1 MLGCRGASKST
12 FINKFLRKAKINA
25 EAATNF
31 NESTK
36 VTEPFVITEK
46 VKKIPDRYN
55 DVLIVD
61 QPGIGGLEV
70 TEAGYLAKFGP
81 GHFNFTFMLGEKGFN
96 EVDMNLLKHLL
107 FNKKPL
113 AFVRTQS
120 DSTIN
125 GIQDKHDEEV
135 SSSDLFDELDQIL
148 TSA

>member
-1 MLGCRGASKST
+1 MLGCRGAGKST

-31 NESTK
+31 NECTK

-46 VKKIPDRYN
+46 VKKVPDRYN

-125 GIQDKHDEEV
+125 GIKDKHDEEV
-135 SSSDLFDELDQIL
+135 SSSDVFDELDQIS